1 MSLATKRAVFPE
13 AFKPKKLSEIKDK
26 DEKRWKIEGAVS
38 TLKRKSGVEREI
50 AEIKMDKPLFDAAQ
64 AMIDQEIADLAVA
77 KTT

>member
-1 MSLATKRAVFPE
+1 MSHASKRVSFPE

-38 TLKRKSGVEREI
+38 TLKRKSEIEREI
-50 AEIKMDKPLFDAAQ
+50 AQIKEDKPLFDAAQ